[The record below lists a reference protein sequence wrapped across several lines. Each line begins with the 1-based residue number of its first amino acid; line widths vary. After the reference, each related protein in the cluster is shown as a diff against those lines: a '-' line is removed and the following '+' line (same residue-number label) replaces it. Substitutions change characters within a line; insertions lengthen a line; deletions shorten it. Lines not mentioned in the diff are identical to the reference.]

1 MHGLPASSLV
11 LGKYLNPNLYL
22 GYSQGLF
29 SPEGAV
35 LLRVRLSERLE
46 FESRSGVEQTFD
58 LLCRIEHN

>member
-1 MHGLPASSLV
+1 V
-11 LGKYLNPNLYL
+11 LGKNLNPKAYL
-22 GYSQGLF
+22 GCSQGLF